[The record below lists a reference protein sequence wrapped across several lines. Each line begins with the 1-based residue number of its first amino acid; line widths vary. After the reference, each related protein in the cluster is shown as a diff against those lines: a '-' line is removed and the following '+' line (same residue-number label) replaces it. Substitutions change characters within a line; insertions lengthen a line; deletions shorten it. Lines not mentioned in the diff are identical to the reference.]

1 MQRGGE
7 PSQPEQCLCFHALSR
22 DHTRESRQAGQR
34 QLTEGAEEAGTSASK
49 YGLSSQVT
57 RTARTRGS
65 WMFIPQKTSSGTH
78 KPVPFQPL
86 LLPAADPAPMHLH
99 TTRTCV
105 FSVPPVCTH
114 DRVHT
119 SRTERHLGTRILP
132 RTPAPALTHTN
143 PGPHPRSPGFTH
155 TQGSHSQCPTLQLHS
170 WLIFKAFAWL
180 SSGKYISSHTF
191 RICYLQLSANFPL
204 KDGTQERP
212 RA

>member
-1 MQRGGE
+1 MRAGKQDRRSSPRGPRRLEHLALNTASAAKWRG
-7 PSQPEQCLCFHALSR
+7 QHAPE
-22 DHTRESRQAGQR
+22 G
-34 QLTEGAEEAGTSASK
+34 G
-49 YGLSSQVT
+49 
-57 RTARTRGS
+57 

-86 LLPAADPAPMHLH
+86 LLPAADPAPMHLY
-99 TTRTCV
+99 TTRACV

-114 DRVHT
+114 DRVHI

-143 PGPHPRSPGFTH
+143 PGPHPGSPRFTH

-180 SSGKYISSHTF
+180 SSGKYVSSHTF
-191 RICYLQLSANFPL
+191 WICYLQLGANFPL